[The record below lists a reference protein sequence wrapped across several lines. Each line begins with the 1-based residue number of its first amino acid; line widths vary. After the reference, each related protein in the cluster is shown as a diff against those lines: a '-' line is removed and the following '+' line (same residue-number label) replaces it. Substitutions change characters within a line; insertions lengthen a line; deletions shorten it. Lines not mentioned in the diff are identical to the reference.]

1 MRWKEML
8 VGALV
13 TLAVTVIGGLV
24 VYYTTQEDK
33 VQKVETLTYQKD
45 EQVSF
50 HGKDNKVSIGTL
62 KFANIGGLAAKNV
75 KMQIQTEVTRFIDF
89 NIASSSGAAF
99 SSTESEDGK
108 AVTVVVPSLLPN
120 EIITVT
126 YLLDSKGSVGV
137 SMRSDET
144 IGQLGPIYSLST
156 SRDSILNN
164 FLGNYVPLLLV
175 PAVLILVFVKSY
187 SNSTRSRSE
196 SKNNTAFVL
205 LHCGLI
211 DEAEKIFRRSIA
223 NGEGGSHCLA
233 NYAGALSYLERVDE
247 AELYLSAAR
256 FLSVNKHEHAIVYL
270 NEALL
275 AFNTGDF
282 KRLEASFDKA
292 LELSKKHITM
302 YSQSSKIIQDIRIR
316 HEQINNLL

>member
-1 MRWKEML
+1 ML

-13 TLAVTVIGGLV
+13 TLAVTVIGGLI
-24 VYYTTQEDK
+24 VYYTTQDDK

-50 HGKDNKVSIGTL
+50 HGKDNKISIGTL

-75 KMQIQTEVTRFIDF
+75 KMQIRAEITRFVDF
-89 NIASSSGAAF
+89 NIASSNGAAF
-99 SSTESEDGK
+99 SSNTSEDGK
-108 AVTVVVPSLLPN
+108 EVTVVVPSLLPN

-126 YLLDSKGSVGV
+126 YLLDSKGSVEV

-144 IGQLGPIYSLST
+144 IGKLGPIYSVSS

-164 FLGNYVPLLLV
+164 FLGNYVPLLLIL
-175 PAVLILVFVKSY
+175 AGLILVFAKRY
-187 SNSTRSRSE
+187 SDTTRSRSE

-205 LHCGLI
+205 LHCGLV
-211 DEAEKIFRRSIA
+211 DKAEKIFRRSIA
-223 NGEGGSHCLA
+223 NGEDGSHCLA

-247 AELYLSAAR
+247 AENYLSAAK
-256 FLSVNKHEHAIVYL
+256 FLSVNKHEQAVVYL

-275 AFNTGDF
+275 AFNTQDF
-282 KRLEASFDKA
+282 NRLEASFEKA
-292 LELSKKHITM
+292 LELSKKEIKM
-302 YSQSSKIIQDIRIR
+302 YSQSSQLIQDIRKQY
-316 HEQINNLL
+316 EPINKLL